1 MHLFEVFLTNAWDRD
16 ALLSPEILES
26 SGAQIFDAK
35 EAELVGFEGIPD
47 DPSGRPRV
55 FIACSPSDEGL
66 IASRL
71 EANASVEAFRL
82 HRL

>member
-1 MHLFEVFLTNAWDRD
+1 MQLFEVFLTNAWDRD
-16 ALLSPEILES
+16 TLLSKEILES

-35 EAELVGFEGIPD
+35 EAELVGFEGLPD

-55 FIACSPSDEGL
+55 FIACSPGDERL

-71 EANASVEAFRL
+71 EAHAGVEAFRL
-82 HRL
+82 HQV

>member
-1 MHLFEVFLTNAWDRD
+1 MHLFEVFLTNAWDRET
-16 ALLSPEILES
+16 LLSPEILES

-35 EAELVGFEGIPD
+35 EAELVGFEGIPA

-55 FIACSPSDEGL
+55 FIACAPSDERL

-71 EANASVEAFRL
+71 EAHSGVEAFKL
-82 HRL
+82 HRV